1 MSILDKS
8 LQVMYS
14 ICMVKKLTD
23 KAKKE
28 ELPVPYK
35 IEPTILPEP
44 YEPLPQFATQQDI
57 NNLETIITRLETIIT
72 RRISDSQEEVFNKI
86 KDKMC
91 PEPTPWYKSS
101 YTYIGIIIFMI
112 LCYVLYLFIMSVK
125 GKTIEF
131 PFDNYLNDFI
141 QWVKEI

>member
-1 MSILDKS
+1 LSILDKS

-14 ICMVKKLTD
+14 YFMVKKLTN
-23 KAKKE
+23 KA
-28 ELPVPYK
+28 
-35 IEPTILPEP
+35 IEPEVPTVLPGIIQSVELPEP
-44 YEPLPQFATQQDI
+44 YEPQFATRQDI
-57 NNLETIITRLETIIT
+57 NNLETIIT
-72 RRISDSQEEVFNKI
+72 RRISDSQEEVFSKI

-131 PFDNYLNDFI
+131 PFNIEGIINWI
-141 QWVKEI
+141 KEF